1 MPCTVCSH
9 TTPSALLAYSQSL
22 WHWVNC
28 IQKGFSLKRFRYRA
42 STCLIMFLACQKH
55 GSLLIAL
62 HIHHPCKKPPD
73 MHARCLS
80 PCLTVQPH
88 CARPFPCRHTH
99 FIMNRILGTSYVI
112 MHILDRVKMDCY
124 PQLIYKCVTISSPD
138 TTHIPFAH
146 RNLHTNFC
154 CNSYRNGLQTDLATC
169 SL

>member
-9 TTPSALLAYSQSL
+9 TMPSALLAYSQSL

-88 CARPFPCRHTH
+88 CARPFPCRHAH
-99 FIMNRILGTSYVI
+99 FMMNRILGTSYVI
-112 MHILDRVKMDCY
+112 MHVLDGVNMDCHLQSLY
-124 PQLIYKCVTISSPD
+124 TESVNMTLTRHN
-138 TTHIPFAH
+138 TLPFAL
-146 RNLHTNFC
+146 RKLH
-154 CNSYRNGLQTDLATC
+154 LKLAAITTEMVY
-169 SL
+169 